1 MLDWWIY
8 LIICFGALFAGFID
22 AVVGGGGLIQV
33 PMLLILFPELS
44 HVQIIATN
52 RFSSVAGTAV
62 AAFQY
67 IRMVGVDISVTVV
80 TGITAAIAS
89 FSGTFVME
97 LIRPE
102 VFKPILLLVII
113 ILAVYTF
120 LKKDFGAEHEMKFK
134 GKKFL
139 VVCGLI
145 GAVIGF
151 YNGFI
156 GPGTGSLLVFAF
168 VSVAGMNFL
177 HASSTSKIINAIA
190 DAASLIGFLM
200 NGAVLFKIALPMM
213 VFNMLGGYIGSKTAV
228 LKGNVFI
235 RYVFLLVISLLILRL
250 SRDVI
255 MSWK

>member
-1 MLDWWIY
+1 
-8 LIICFGALFAGFID
+8 
-22 AVVGGGGLIQV
+22 
-33 PMLLILFPELS
+33 
-44 HVQIIATN
+44 
-52 RFSSVAGTAV
+52 
-62 AAFQY
+62 
-67 IRMVGVDISVTVV
+67 MVRVDISVTVV

-89 FSGTFVME
+89 FCGTFVME
-97 LIRPE
+97 LIRSE

-120 LKKDFGAEHEMKFK
+120 IKKNLGTEHEVKFH

-139 VVCGLI
+139 VVCGMI

-177 HASSTSKIINAIA
+177 HASSASKIINAIA
-190 DAASLIGFLM
+190 DAASLTGFLM
-200 NGAVLFKIALPMM
+200 NGAVLFKITLPMM
-213 VFNMLGGYIGSKTAV
+213 VCNMPGGYIGSKTAV
-228 LKGNVFI
+228 LKGNTFI

-250 SRDVI
+250 GRDVI
-255 MSWK
+255 MS